1 MSMNLIS
8 AIRPSS
14 AYLILC
20 PLIRSLLV
28 FSLFTSGVSS
38 GFHPGFAPQAWAEVS
53 GSGRANGDPSV
64 WKRNFRSALRA
75 KGFKMVDDNKN
86 DAANPHKV
94 FQWPDES
101 TSKGEDPLTIWILAT
116 VDRKQIQ
123 FKRNCLLISSKF
135 CCLALKMHRKKGS
148 AGCSAFYSFYNRN
161 QSTSYCIC
169 NLNLIMQFCTACSVP
184 VCPCSTFCIHSCLCI
199 SN

>member
-28 FSLFTSGVSS
+28 FSLFISAVSS
-38 GFHPGFAPQAWAEVS
+38 GVHPGFASQAWAEVS

-75 KGFKMVDDNKN
+75 KGFKMLDDKKN

-101 TSKGEDPLTIWILAT
+101 ASKGEDLLTIWILVT

-123 FKRNCLLISSKF
+123 KKLFAYFKQTLLFWHSK
-135 CCLALKMHRKKGS
+135 CTGKKKDQQDVMLYTYFIT
-148 AGCSAFYSFYNRN
+148 AINQFHIAFA
-161 QSTSYCIC
+161 I
-169 NLNLIMQFCTACSVP
+169 
-184 VCPCSTFCIHSCLCI
+184 
-199 SN
+199 

>member
-14 AYLILC
+14 VYLILC

-101 TSKGEDPLTIWILAT
+101 TSKGEDPLTIWILTT

-123 FKRNCLLISSKF
+123 FKEIVCLFQKTLLFWHSK
-135 CCLALKMHRKKGS
+135 CTEKKDQQDVLLFTHFIT
-148 AGCSAFYSFYNRN
+148 AINQFHIAFA
-161 QSTSYCIC
+161 I
-169 NLNLIMQFCTACSVP
+169 
-184 VCPCSTFCIHSCLCI
+184 
-199 SN
+199 